1 VCLDNLS
8 PAQNGR
14 AFAIYAEIRKRLQR
28 RMKAAARVKGGFVF
42 FVSGKN
48 LICAVARRLYLSC
61 TAGAQGGNCF
71 EH

>member
-28 RMKAAARVKGGFVF
+28 RMKAAARVKGGFAF
-42 FVSGKN
+42 FGFWEKPDLCGRQQLPNGLAHLFCV
-48 LICAVARRLYLSC
+48 R
-61 TAGAQGGNCF
+61 
-71 EH
+71 